1 MKLASDRIFG
11 LIGVAIAALIVWRA
25 GLIQESFIQDPLGPK
40 AFPYVVAAVMGLA
53 SLFIILRPDE
63 EPEWPA
69 IGRLAE
75 IAVAVGVMIAYAQ
88 FLPEAGFVLATAV
101 AASFLSWRLGSPPLK
116 AATAGIVISIGI
128 YIIFHL
134 VLGLS
139 LAKGPW
145 GF

>member
-11 LIGVAIAALIVWRA
+11 LIGLAIAALIVWRA
-25 GLIQESFIQDPLGPK
+25 GYIQESFIQDPLGPK
-40 AFPYVVAAVMGLA
+40 AFPYVIATVMALA
-53 SLFIILRPDE
+53 SLFIILQPDE

-75 IAVAVGVMIAYAQ
+75 IAVAVGIMVAYAQ
-88 FLPEAGFVLATAV
+88 FLPEVGFVLATAV

-116 AATAGIVISIGI
+116 AMIAGIVISIGI
-128 YIIFHL
+128 YVIFHL
-134 VLGLS
+134 ILGLS